1 MKKFVLMCIAVML
14 IILGVYRSVYYDGW
28 LYIPDNS
35 PVSAV
40 AVVDQEEMY
49 LVNESGEKTAIQI
62 KGVDVPSFSPG
73 RSNTGYVTDPA
84 TWIRWFDYI
93 QKMGANTILIHNIYN
108 VEFYDA
114 FYKYNVNRE
123 KPLYLLQGIRVA
135 EYDNNSAKDAY
146 GEGFYQQLLR
156 DGRSAIDV
164 VHGKKNTSKQKGI
177 YRSDVSK
184 WVIGYMVGE
193 SWGSDVIAY
202 TNANEEYSTVYKG
215 KYFSTV
221 EGSNVFEA
229 MLAKIMDEMVSYE
242 TSKYASQRLI
252 SFVNAPQSDP
262 FEYDSYY
269 GKQIGKFNCLDA
281 ERIKVNNEAYQGYY
295 ASYQLYEYCPG
306 FEEYFSTEQ
315 KEKLGATLSQLNKK
329 YYYEGYTE
337 LLSKYHTVP
346 VVISDY
352 GFSTSRGTDG
362 VDGGY
367 TEVQQGKMIVDTYQD
382 IVDSGCAG
390 AFVSSWFDTWNRI
403 AWNTSYS
410 VNLADIG
417 TWHDVQAIGQ
427 NYGIMAFE
435 PGKSESCC
443 YVDGKIEEWSS
454 DTPVVETEKYSL
466 YVKYDQAYMYFM
478 VKGEEITK
486 RTGLYIPIDTLD
498 SVGSRMYQPYNL
510 TFSKSADF
518 VLCINGINN
527 TKLLV
532 QERYNSLRENYLEEI
547 TGENPFSEYPK
558 KDSKTFVPIQMILS
572 KFNMV
577 TPEMEELGQVEKVYS
592 KTYDTGKLVYGNAN
606 PNSEMYDSLAD
617 FCFGNNC
624 VEVRI
629 PWNLLNV
636 SSPYSMLIHDDYYQY
651 YGREDKEIEE
661 IYLGIAD
668 RQENRVV
675 KMEKMPVSGWD
686 SDEIYYHERLKQSYY
701 IIQEEWRE

>member
-1 MKKFVLMCIAVML
+1 ML

-28 LYIPDNS
+28 LYIPKNS

-40 AVVDQEEMY
+40 AVVDKKEMY
-49 LVNESGEKTAIQI
+49 LINESGEKTAIQI
-62 KGVDVPSFSPG
+62 KGVAVPSFVPG
-73 RSNTGYVTDPA
+73 RSNTGYETDHA

-93 QKMGANTILIHNIYN
+93 QKMGANTILIHNVYN

-114 FYKYNVNRE
+114 FYQYNVNRE
-123 KPLYLLQGIRVA
+123 HPLYLLQGIRVS

-156 DGRSAIDV
+156 DGRTAIDV
-164 VHGKKNTSKQKGI
+164 IHGKKNTSKQKGV
-177 YRSDVSK
+177 YRSDISK

-193 SWGSDVIAY
+193 NWEPDVIAY
-202 TNANEEYSTVYKG
+202 TNANEEYSTVFNG
-215 KYFSTV
+215 KYFSTK
-221 EGSNVFEA
+221 EGSSAFEA
-229 MLAKIMDEMVSYE
+229 MLAKIMNEMVSYE

-269 GKQIGKFNCLDA
+269 AKQIGKFNCLDA
-281 ERIKVNNEAYQGYY
+281 ERIKVKKESFQGYY

-315 KEKLGATLSQLNKK
+315 KEKLGSTLDQLNKN
-329 YYYEGYTE
+329 YFYEGYTE

-346 VVISDY
+346 VVISDF

-367 TEVQQGKMIVDTYQD
+367 TEVQQGNLIVDTYRD

-390 AFVSSWFDTWNRI
+390 AFVSSWFDSWNRI
-403 AWNTSYS
+403 TWNTSYS
-410 VNLADIG
+410 VNLTDVG
-417 TWHDVQAIGQ
+417 TWHDVQSISQ
-427 NYGIMAFE
+427 NYGIMSFD
-435 PGKSESCC
+435 PGQSESCC
-443 YVDGKIEEWSS
+443 YVDGEIEEWNS
-454 DTPVVETEKYSL
+454 DTPVVKNDKYSL

-478 VKGEEITK
+478 VKGEELNK
-486 RTGLYIPIDTLD
+486 RTGLYIPIDTIEGI
-498 SVGSRMYQPYNL
+498 GSRMYQPYNL
-510 TFSKSADF
+510 TFAKSADF

-558 KDSKTFVPIQMILS
+558 KDSKTFVPIQNILS
-572 KFNMV
+572 KFNIV
-577 TPEMEELGQVEKVYS
+577 TPEMEELGLVEKVYS
-592 KTYDTGKLVYGNAN
+592 ETYDTGKLVYGNAN
-606 PNSEMYDSLAD
+606 PNSPMYDSLAD
-617 FCFGNNC
+617 FCFGTNC
-624 VEVRI
+624 VEVKI
-629 PWNLLNV
+629 PWILLNV
-636 SSPYSMLIHDDYYQY
+636 SSPYSMLVHDDYYQN

-661 IYLGIAD
+661 IYIGIAD

-675 KMEKMPVSGWD
+675 KMEKMLVSGWD
-686 SDEIYYHERLKQSYY
+686 SDELYYHERLKQSYY
-701 IIQEEWRE
+701 IIQEDWRE